1 MKILILNSILFTA
14 ETDIPQVKT
23 IKDTMIYGV
32 CMGFVKLGHQVTL
45 AAANEYRPIREED
58 YDFDVRFFSSDYT
71 KLCKPSVLP
80 YSKTM
85 KRYLKECHKEF
96 DMIISSEVFQFQS
109 LYAAMMCPKKTLIW
123 QELTTHQNK
132 LYQIPSKIW
141 YNIIA
146 RFFMRKIMAVIPRSR
161 MAYDFVSHYMPRV
174 SSIIVDHGIDID
186 KFVLFTKKK
195 RQVIS
200 SSQLILRKN
209 VDSIIHIFAKFHQM
223 RNYEDIKLLIAGRGE
238 EETNLKHLVDD
249 LGLQNCIEFVGFLSQ
264 SKLNEYIRES
274 LAFLVNTRKDLNMV
288 SIPEAIISGTPILT
302 NLKPA
307 SSDYIINY
315 DLGIAKDHW
324 NGMDIKL
331 LLDKNEE
338 YVGNCIKCRE
348 YFTNTHSAKLFLEI
362 FGQK

>member
-1 MKILILNSILFTA
+1 
-14 ETDIPQVKT
+14 
-23 IKDTMIYGV
+23 
-32 CMGFVKLGHQVTL
+32 
-45 AAANEYRPIREED
+45 
-58 YDFDVRFFSSDYT
+58 
-71 KLCKPSVLP
+71 
-80 YSKTM
+80 
-85 KRYLKECHKEF
+85 
-96 DMIISSEVFQFQS
+96 
-109 LYAAMMCPKKTLIW
+109 
-123 QELTTHQNK
+123 
-132 LYQIPSKIW
+132 
-141 YNIIA
+141 
-146 RFFMRKIMAVIPRSR
+146 MAL
-161 MAYDFVSHYMPRV
+161 
-174 SSIIVDHGIDID
+174 DID

-315 DLGIAKDHW
+315 DLGIAKDNW
-324 NGMDIKL
+324 NEMDMKL
-331 LLDKNEE
+331 LVDKNEE